1 MMGSQSWVGAWGCA
15 AAPSTHPPPPV
26 VGTTMRGLRAQSDAG
41 SCSVVR
47 LTTLRRDVE
56 QAGEMGGTRICSATT
71 AIGNA
76 RAREETM
83 RCRKADSARA
93 SS

>member
-1 MMGSQSWVGAWGCA
+1 VGLCGRAINA
-15 AAPSTHPPPPV
+15 PPPPV